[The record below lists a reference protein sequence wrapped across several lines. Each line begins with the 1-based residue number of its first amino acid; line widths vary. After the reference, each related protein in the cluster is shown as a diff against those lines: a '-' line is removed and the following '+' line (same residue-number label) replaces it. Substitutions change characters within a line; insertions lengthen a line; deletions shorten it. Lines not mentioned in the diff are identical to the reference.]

1 MTRSTAPP
9 LPSRAVDLTILAKA
23 TASLTVAELAA
34 IRQQSLERFA
44 TPLRPAF
51 LKHSDEQSLAAL
63 TAVSRAIDEY
73 GLTDDFGDWAIISS
87 TRYLGRTAFAAVIE
101 KYQVDGPWGVSVQV
115 IPHSAPHSVAGTVSL
130 ALHSHGPSI
139 GVGAARGEEPQA
151 LLSAATLLRR
161 PQIGGAWILLT
172 GWSGKSSEP
181 ASLVCIAA
189 ALAVV
194 NARLNGNS
202 LRRSIGR
209 IEIDSGRPDLAADF
223 INRVDTPLMDSLVAA
238 DHREIAWQESLAGLR
253 IVLELGASKR
263 TVPQSRALA
272 A

>member
-1 MTRSTAPP
+1 MELA
-9 LPSRAVDLTILAKA
+9 ILAKG
-23 TASLTVAELAA
+23 TASLTVAESAA
-34 IRQQSLERFA
+34 IRQQSLEQFA

-51 LKHSDEQSLAAL
+51 LKHSDEQTLAAL

-73 GLTDDFGDWAIISS
+73 GMSDDFGDWAIISS
-87 TRYLGRTAFAAVIE
+87 TRYLGRAAFAAVIE

-151 LLSAATLLRR
+151 LLSTATLLSR
-161 PQIGGAWILLT
+161 PGIGGAWILMT
-172 GWSGKSSEP
+172 GWLGESSEATMP
-181 ASLVCIAA
+181 VCIAA

-194 NARLNGNS
+194 DARQNENA
-202 LRRSIGR
+202 LRSCIGR
-209 IEIDSGRPDLAADF
+209 IRIDAEQPDLTSESTKTA
-223 INRVDTPLMDSLVAA
+223 DTPLTDALVAE
-238 DHREIAWQESLAGLR
+238 DRCDICWQESLAGLR
-253 IVLELGASKR
+253 IVVKLNPSEKPVA
-263 TVPQSRALA
+263 QSRAKA